1 MNGPCRGALPEA
13 GLDRAARPRRIAMV
27 AACPFPQ
34 PRGTPLR
41 VQRMAESLARRGHL
55 VHLVTYHLGS
65 GSVSDRVIV
74 DRIRRVPSYRKT
86 SPGVTYQKLLLLDT
100 LLTSKL
106 ARVLRQHRFDV
117 IHAHHYEGLLAAAV
131 ARKGTRLPLVYDA
144 HTLLASELRYNRLYL
159 PAGVKRGL
167 GGLLDRHL
175 PRRADHVIAVAEPI
189 RDRLVAD
196 GAVSESHVSV
206 VSNGVELD
214 RFDVSGSTTPPGG
227 ERNGAERLIFAGNLA
242 AYQRIDLLLEAFRQI
257 HAARPATRLQLVT
270 NSSFDPHEWQ
280 ARRLGIRDAIDI
292 LDVDFERYPAVLAAT
307 DVALNPR
314 TECDGIPVKLLNYM
328 AAARPTV
335 SFAGCAPGVRHG
347 ETGWLVETKDASAF
361 AQGVLALLADPV
373 AAERIGRNA
382 RAHVEK
388 FHDWSRICE
397 QIEDV
402 YDALL
407 RTPTATTAVRSSS
420 P

>member
-1 MNGPCRGALPEA
+1 M
-13 GLDRAARPRRIAMV
+13 I

-41 VQRMAESLARRGHL
+41 VQRMAESLARRGHS

-65 GSVSDRVIV
+65 GSVSDRVTV

-106 ARVLRQHRFDV
+106 ARVLRQYRFDV

-144 HTLLASELRYNRLYL
+144 HTLLASELRYNHLYL
-159 PAGVKRGL
+159 PAGVKSRL
-167 GGLLDRHL
+167 GGFLDRHL
-175 PRRADHVIAVAEPI
+175 PRWADHVIAVAEPI

-196 GAVSESHVSV
+196 GAVSESQVSV
-206 VSNGVELD
+206 ISNGVELD
-214 RFDVSGSTTPPGG
+214 QFDVSGSSTSPGG
-227 ERNGAERLIFAGNLA
+227 SRSGVERLIFAGNLA
-242 AYQRIDLLLEAFRQI
+242 DYQRIDILLEAFRQI

-270 NSSFDPHEWQ
+270 NSSFDRHERH

-292 LDVDFERYPAVLAAT
+292 LDVDFARFPAVLAAT
-307 DVALNPR
+307 HIALNPR

-347 ETGWLVETKDASAF
+347 ETGWLVENRDASAF

-388 FHDWSRICE
+388 FHDWNRICE
-397 QIEDV
+397 QIEEV
-402 YDALL
+402 YDELL
-407 RTPTATTAVRSSS
+407 QTPSTTTAVQSSA
-420 P
+420 PC